1 MTSREIVLIERLAG
15 TLPRSPLLLNGLCE
29 SDAELIRLPGTDMA
43 LALTTDAI
51 AEEIAAGL
59 YNDPYLI
66 GWMVVMVNASDLAA
80 VGAEPL
86 GILLNETLPG
96 VVDPAYVERLQSGI
110 RDALAVCGL
119 RLLGGDT
126 NFSPT
131 MQIAATAVG
140 IVPCDVLL
148 TRLGCAAGDRLY
160 ASGPLGLGGA
170 FALGQLDPQAPAVPY
185 HPLARIREGRLLR
198 GIASC
203 CMDSSDGVIPTLDEL
218 GRLNG
223 IGFRIDA
230 PLADILHPAALQGAA
245 RASLPE
251 WLMLAGPHGE
261 FELLF
266 TVSPDSQPALQA
278 AAAAIGWFPIPIGS
292 VTSEPGLWLGSRRL
306 DSTRIRDLFADVEGD
321 VRRYLAELIAID
333 AETFDRR

>member
-110 RDALAVCGL
+110 RNALAV
-119 RLLGGDT
+119 
-126 NFSPT
+126 
-131 MQIAATAVG
+131 
-140 IVPCDVLL
+140 
-148 TRLGCAAGDRLY
+148 
-160 ASGPLGLGGA
+160 
-170 FALGQLDPQAPAVPY
+170 
-185 HPLARIREGRLLR
+185 
-198 GIASC
+198 
-203 CMDSSDGVIPTLDEL
+203 
-218 GRLNG
+218 
-223 IGFRIDA
+223 
-230 PLADILHPAALQGAA
+230 
-245 RASLPE
+245 
-251 WLMLAGPHGE
+251 
-261 FELLF
+261 
-266 TVSPDSQPALQA
+266 
-278 AAAAIGWFPIPIGS
+278 
-292 VTSEPGLWLGSRRL
+292 
-306 DSTRIRDLFADVEGD
+306 
-321 VRRYLAELIAID
+321 
-333 AETFDRR
+333 